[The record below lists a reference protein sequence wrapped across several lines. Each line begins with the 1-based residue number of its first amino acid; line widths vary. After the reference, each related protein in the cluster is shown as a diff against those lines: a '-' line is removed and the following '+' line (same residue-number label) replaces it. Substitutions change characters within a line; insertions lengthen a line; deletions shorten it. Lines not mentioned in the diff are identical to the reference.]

1 MRQGQR
7 LWDEL
12 HQLGYTFTWKRGI
25 LTYGGVIGLS
35 LLLGVFFRL
44 SGGYVA
50 VLCVFCILMLPF
62 FIRNLY
68 RQKYEQQRF
77 AEVNIYMEQF
87 LYSFQ
92 KSGKI
97 LTTLEDVASLFSQ
110 GQMYSLLQQ
119 AISFIRHTYGEDQVS
134 EKALDLIGEEYGVPQ
149 MTTIHRFALQVE
161 KNGGAYSDAILL
173 LLDARRLWEDRVAE
187 FWKEKRRRRVQV
199 MMSVLVSLLLCSVF
213 FFVADRV
220 SLDISGYTVTQVTTL
235 CTLLLD
241 LVIFYVAD
249 CRLAVGFAEEIYDDE
264 ALLRQYKK
272 VRACARTGRKS
283 LGVSIARK
291 KVSRAMRIRFPQWLM
306 EVSLLLQSENV
317 QVAIMRSYED
327 APLLLKPELKLL
339 IERLKK
345 QPTELEPYLLF
356 LQDYPLPEVQSS
368 MKMLYSISEGTGGNA
383 GNQIADIIRRNER
396 LLDQA
401 QKMKNEDAL
410 AGMYALF
417 LAPQLTGGAKLLADM
432 MMFFYALAANALV
445 L

>member
-1 MRQGQR
+1 M
-7 LWDEL
+7 
-12 HQLGYTFTWKRGI
+12 
-25 LTYGGVIGLS
+25 
-35 LLLGVFFRL
+35 
-44 SGGYVA
+44 
-50 VLCVFCILMLPF
+50 
-62 FIRNLY
+62 
-68 RQKYEQQRF
+68 
-77 AEVNIYMEQF
+77 
-87 LYSFQ
+87 
-92 KSGKI
+92 
-97 LTTLEDVASLFSQ
+97 
-110 GQMYSLLQQ
+110 
-119 AISFIRHTYGEDQVS
+119 S

-213 FFVADRV
+213 FFVADHV

-401 QKMKNEDAL
+401 QKMKNE
-410 AGMYALF
+410 
-417 LAPQLTGGAKLLADM
+417 
-432 MMFFYALAANALV
+432 ANALV